1 MQRILGVCAV
11 MALCLLAASSAS
23 ATPGWYPCPG
33 GGEAPL
39 GAICCPNYK
48 WCPGGHICTKE
59 GEGGKPG
66 MPCLRQSDPR
76 VCRNGTYCNPG
87 EYCGADNRC
96 HRQ

>member
-11 MALCLLAASSAS
+11 IALCLLAASPAS
-23 ATPGWYPCPG
+23 ATVGWRPCPG

-59 GEGGKPG
+59 GG
-66 MPCLRQSDPR
+66 CLRQRNPR

-87 EYCGADNRC
+87 EHCGTDNRC
-96 HRQ
+96 YRN